1 LIAVACDQIVAGP
14 DASLG
19 GSGDSNIP
27 KDEVP
32 VVAQAVRE
40 IAAKK
45 HIAWSIPVAMIDPN
59 LKIYRYAQRDRGVE
73 EYASPDEIATR
84 PDAAAWTQGEL
95 VWPGGGPWLLSGQRA
110 EKYGFVWHTVDNFNE
125 FKRLYNLENDVALVE
140 PGWADF
146 LISALSSPSML
157 GILLFLGLAGVIAEL
172 YSPGLGIG
180 GFVAI
185 VAFMLYFWILHL
197 HGTAGWLVVL
207 LFLAG
212 VCCLL
217 LEIFVLP
224 GFAIFGLGGGLM
236 IIASLVLASQTTFL
250 PRNDYQWEQ
259 MKTTLVSLGGAVI
272 GAFIAAIAFRRFLP
286 HAPVFNRVFLQP
298 PSGEERLNLAS
309 RESLVD
315 FAHLVGRSGTTTT
328 PLMPS
333 GKARFGDEL
342 LDVIAD
348 GEAIDRGE
356 AVVVV
361 EVRGNRVLVH
371 RATG

>member
-1 LIAVACDQIVAGP
+1 
-14 DASLG
+14 
-19 GSGDSNIP
+19 
-27 KDEVP
+27 
-32 VVAQAVRE
+32 
-40 IAAKK
+40 
-45 HIAWSIPVAMIDPN
+45 
-59 LKIYRYAQRDRGVE
+59 
-73 EYASPDEIATR
+73 
-84 PDAAAWTQGEL
+84 
-95 VWPGGGPWLLSGQRA
+95 
-110 EKYGFVWHTVDNFNE
+110 
-125 FKRLYNLENDVALVE
+125 
-140 PGWADF
+140 
-146 LISALSSPSML
+146 ML

-185 VAFMLYFWILHL
+185 VSFMLYFWILHL

-212 VCCLL
+212 FCCLL

-236 IIASLVLASQTTFL
+236 IIASIVLASQASIL

-259 MKTTLVSLGGAVI
+259 MQTTLVSLGGAVV
-272 GAFIAAIAFRRFLP
+272 GAFVAAIAFRRFLP
-286 HAPVFNRVFLQP
+286 HAPVFNRVFHQP
-298 PSGEERLNLAS
+298 FSGEERQTMES

-315 FAHLVGRSGTTTT
+315 FAHLIGRSGTTTT

-361 EVRGNRVLVH
+361 EVRGNRVVVH
-371 RATG
+371 RAQG